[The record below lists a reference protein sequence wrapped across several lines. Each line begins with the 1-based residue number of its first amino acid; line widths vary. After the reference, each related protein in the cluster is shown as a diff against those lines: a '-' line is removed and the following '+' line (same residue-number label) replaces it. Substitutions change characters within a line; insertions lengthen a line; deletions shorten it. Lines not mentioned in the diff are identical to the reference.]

1 MRRTGLALVALL
13 LACRR
18 SGLDDAASVAGEQ
31 LAAAGESRC
40 SVVKD
45 PDKPLIVEWSGMDAA
60 ELEARL
66 FRGVVAVRYENCEM
80 EVLPACTP
88 PGRYAYEPTTTGRQR
103 IRIASLDDLLINIP
117 LGLAEL
123 GARVER
129 GETLDLELVVVGRY
143 EAPQLAYTAA
153 ELAGGVECSQATHV
167 VTGVTLGAFRLS
179 ATRARE
185 RAGGLTGAGGS
196 STDDIEVVKES
207 PPGSL
212 ESCAEVAL
220 TDDPRRAV
228 CTAPLRLEVAPIS
241 AHPGAAGAREFLVPP
256 APAPASGHAGDPTD
270 LAAHQAY
277 DAAVQAQDDPQ
288 ATPERRLEAWCHLAA
303 LPEPNPYRAQA
314 EELCARWRD
323 HASALRTAEARM
335 VREYEDLR
343 LLLELRSV
351 PIAAQERAAAAFLA
365 AHTDLSAETYP
376 RIRAARR
383 ARQQLGRGE
392 RASLPNFSTSA
403 ADAPA
408 PPEPR
413 PRPLLDRKTY
423 RKAISVAILP
433 RWLPAVGYALGGR
446 LLGRVAFVHEV
457 GFEVAYVDFMRRR
470 QVLALAGYERVFRP
484 DRLLRPHVGVS
495 LGALV
500 PVDRCAPAE
509 PCPSPAG
516 VLMLG
521 AGARVSIAPWFSLVV
536 QGSFSGTTSAPYVFG
551 GLGGGIEFTIP
562 SGRDWPG
569 R

>member
-1 MRRTGLALVALL
+1 MRRLGLALVALL
-13 LACRR
+13 LSCRR
-18 SGLDDAASVAGEQ
+18 GGIDDAANVAGEQ

-80 EVLPACTP
+80 EVLPACTLP
-88 PGRYAYEPTTTGRQR
+88 DRYAYEPTTTGRQR

-153 ELAGGVECSQATHV
+153 ALAGGVECSQATHV

-185 RAGGLTGAGGS
+185 RAGGLTGAGGRAS
-196 STDDIEVVKES
+196 DDIEVVKES
-207 PPGSL
+207 PPGAL
-212 ESCAEVAL
+212 ESCAEIAL
-220 TDDPRRAV
+220 ADDPRRAV
-228 CTAPLRLEVAPIS
+228 CTAPIRLEVAPIS

-256 APAPASGHAGDPTD
+256 PPAPAADARDATNLP
-270 LAAHQAY
+270 AHQAY
-277 DAAVQAQDDPQ
+277 DAAVHAQEDPH

-303 LPEPNPYRAQA
+303 LPDPNPYRAQA
-314 EELCARWRD
+314 EDLCARWRD
-323 HASALRTAEARM
+323 HASALRTAEKRM

-351 PIAAQERAAAAFLA
+351 PIAAQERAAASFLTTHA
-365 AHTDLSAETYP
+365 GLSAEHYP
-376 RIRAARR
+376 RIRAVERARR
-383 ARQQLGRGE
+383 ELGHGE
-392 RASLPNFSTSA
+392 RTHLPDFSTSA

-408 PPEPR
+408 SREHR
-413 PRPLLDRKTY
+413 PRPVIDRKTY
-423 RKAISVAILP
+423 RKAFSVSLLP
-433 RWLPAVGYALGGR
+433 RWLPAAGYALGGR
-446 LLGRVAFVHEV
+446 LLGRIAFVHEV
-457 GFEVAYVDFMRRR
+457 GFDVAYVRFMHQQ
-470 QVLALAGYERVFRP
+470 QVLAQLGYERVFRP
-484 DRLLRPHVGVS
+484 DRLLRPHVGAA
-495 LGALV
+495 LGVLT
-500 PVDRCAPAE
+500 PIGRCAPGE
-509 PCPSPAG
+509 PCPQLAG
-516 VLMLG
+516 VLTLG
-521 AGARVSIAPWFSLVV
+521 TGARVSIAPWFSLVAH
-536 QGSFSGTTSAPYVFG
+536 GFIGGMTSAPYVFG
-551 GLGGGIEFTIP
+551 GLGGGLEFTIP
-562 SGRDWPG
+562 TGRDWPT